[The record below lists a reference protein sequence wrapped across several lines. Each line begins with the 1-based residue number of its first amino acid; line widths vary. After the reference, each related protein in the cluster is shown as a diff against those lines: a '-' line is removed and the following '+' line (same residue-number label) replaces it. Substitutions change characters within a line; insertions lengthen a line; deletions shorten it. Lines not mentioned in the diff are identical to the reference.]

1 MTLSAQDF
9 SSESL
14 IKMEDEELLS
24 LFDEVE
30 TDSIKAGIVARVYLN
45 RAKNNKDTIKM
56 ARGYDRLARIYHF
69 EKNLQFADSIIY
81 LTKDID
87 NITYPGL
94 GYILKGYEYYKNK
107 NYNQETKYYL
117 IAYDFAVKNNNIS
130 QKLFLSNRL
139 LYHKAIWGNKRDA
152 LKLQEER
159 HQILNSEEY
168 FSNIKKATR
177 KELHKEIDMYYV
189 KDRLAS
195 LQNFVFCYLNLKVL
209 DTAKIYLKQGLE
221 LSIEN
226 IDKIGAKFYLEWFQE
241 SSIEIDFYNNKYQ
254 SAINSCDS
262 LMQKINIK
270 DNYRTLQ
277 NIYLFKGL
285 SLMKL
290 NEYEKGIAF
299 LKDSDSIF
307 EANNISIT
315 QPYQRILFEKLL
327 EYYELKDNTKQKIN
341 YLNKLITTDSIIIKN
356 YKFFEPNL
364 IREFETP
371 ELIKEKELLIANLEQ
386 NNFKKSI
393 QINIVIG
400 SLSLCLFILGYYVN
414 RQKVYKK
421 RFNSILNQVETKRN
435 TKIVEQARKEISK
448 EIFNSILEHLDAFE
462 LEKKYLSTQISLQ
475 GMAKSFGTNY
485 NYLSRVININ
495 KGKRFS
501 TYINDLRVE
510 YAFKELKTNSML
522 RNYTIKAIAKE
533 CGFKSAESFSKS
545 FIKKFKFSPSF
556 YLKQLAKSK

>member
-1 MTLSAQDF
+1 M
-9 SSESL
+9 
-14 IKMEDEELLS
+14 
-24 LFDEVE
+24 
-30 TDSIKAGIVARVYLN
+30 
-45 RAKNNKDTIKM
+45 
-56 ARGYDRLARIYHF
+56 
-69 EKNLQFADSIIY
+69 
-81 LTKDID
+81 
-87 NITYPGL
+87 
-94 GYILKGYEYYKNK
+94 
-107 NYNQETKYYL
+107 
-117 IAYDFAVKNNNIS
+117 
-130 QKLFLSNRL
+130 
-139 LYHKAIWGNKRDA
+139 
-152 LKLQEER
+152 
-159 HQILNSEEY
+159 
-168 FSNIKKATR
+168 
-177 KELHKEIDMYYV
+177 
-189 KDRLAS
+189 
-195 LQNFVFCYLNLKVL
+195 

-299 LKDSDSIF
+299 LKASDSII

-556 YLKQLAKSK
+556 YLKQLAKIK